1 MRGLVWRTLLQEK
14 ATYSQVFFTLNEGYL
29 LNNILPFRLG
39 EIGRAL
45 LLAEKANL
53 RFLQVFSTVIIE
65 RGMDVGMAAG
75 LLLIT
80 LPFVVGGI
88 WAKNAA
94 LVAGALTLSG
104 FIGMYL
110 LARNSQCA
118 TAWFN
123 RATMRWPVLN
133 RLGQTQFHAFLNGLE
148 VITDAHR
155 FLRAILWSLLDWGIA
170 VFQYYWF
177 LLAFFP
183 NGKLLWASFLLG
195 VSSLG
200 IAAPSSPGSL
210 GVFELI
216 VVGTLSLFG
225 LDPAKALAMALVAHS
240 SNYVLTGILGAY
252 GLAKDGETITG
263 LYHRLRQFS
272 QSVNANAG

>member
-1 MRGLVWRTLLQEK
+1 
-14 ATYSQVFFTLNEGYL
+14 
-29 LNNILPFRLG
+29 
-39 EIGRAL
+39 
-45 LLAEKANL
+45 
-53 RFLQVFSTVIIE
+53 
-65 RGMDVGMAAG
+65 MDVGMAAG

-110 LARNSQCA
+110 LARNSQRA

-148 VITDAHR
+148 VITDARR

-170 VFQYYWF
+170 VLQY
-177 LLAFFP
+177 LLVLAGLFPEWQIVMGEFFSS
-183 NGKLLWASFLLG
+183 AS
-195 VSSLG
+195 
-200 IAAPSSPGSL
+200 P
-210 GVFELI
+210 
-216 VVGTLSLFG
+216 
-225 LDPAKALAMALVAHS
+225 H
-240 SNYVLTGILGAY
+240 
-252 GLAKDGETITG
+252 
-263 LYHRLRQFS
+263 
-272 QSVNANAG
+272 